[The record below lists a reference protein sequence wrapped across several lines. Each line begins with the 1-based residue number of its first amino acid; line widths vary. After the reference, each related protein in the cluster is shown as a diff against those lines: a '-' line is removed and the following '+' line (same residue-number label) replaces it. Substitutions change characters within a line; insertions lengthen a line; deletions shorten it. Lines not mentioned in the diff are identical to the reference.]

1 MSSDSS
7 SNVIDLWI
15 SVPCSFAILLVV
27 SLAYKLI
34 KSNNGR
40 NAKIHALYWAIA
52 VPTIIILPEDVA
64 TYIFT
69 ELTITLVGAV
79 YPIYRAGKFTMM
91 YRLWYYILCVHL
103 LLCYFLDVLNSQ
115 GVLYTIRR

>member
-1 MSSDSS
+1 
-7 SNVIDLWI
+7 
-15 SVPCSFAILLVV
+15 LVV

-52 VPTIIILPEDVA
+52 VPTILLLPEDVA
-64 TYIFT
+64 TYMFT

-79 YPIYRAGKFTMM
+79 YPIYRAGKCTTDVD
-91 YRLWYYILCVHL
+91 YDISHVCECVHL
-103 LLCYFLDVLNSQ
+103 FLLYLTSLCCTLFLYVVNSQ
-115 GVLYTIRR
+115 GMLHTI

>member
-1 MSSDSS
+1 MEGLRLRGKYIMSSDSS

-52 VPTIIILPEDVA
+52 VPTILLLPEDVA
-64 TYIFT
+64 TYMFT

-79 YPIYRAGKFTMM
+79 YPIYRAGKCTT
-91 YRLWYYILCVHL
+91 
-103 LLCYFLDVLNSQ
+103 DVD
-115 GVLYTIRR
+115 